1 MPPSSD
7 QLAVLDAAHEAL
19 PVELVEVRPG
29 RTLAIHS
36 QPRPGAEQTVLFVH
50 GSCGSL
56 LQWKDQ
62 IALAAKKRAVVAF
75 DTFGCGRSPK
85 PPEWDAYSFA
95 ELRDDLAAVLA
106 RFSVPG
112 RTMVVVAHSAGCS
125 LALAVAAASL
135 ASTPPGP
142 PIDGLCLMGAFAE
155 PPRVPSIFYL
165 PTFVLSLMQP
175 RLSAGFE
182 ALALHADTRAG
193 KTAARRYL
201 LGLAPAVNAANDMFM
216 CKAYYRQLSAPSK
229 EEIQS
234 VGAEVPCLLIA
245 GEDDAL
251 VPPES
256 TAELHALLSSGA
268 PSEMHSVRATSHQ
281 LMQEDPEAVNAL
293 LGAFLQSVY
302 ARPKPKKTAKA
313 RASAVPDK
321 SFASQTRF
329 SSLPSEE

>member
-62 IALAAKKRAVVAF
+62 IALAAKERAVVAF

-95 ELRDDLAAVLA
+95 ALRDDLAAVLA

-268 PSEMHSVRATSHQ
+268 
-281 LMQEDPEAVNAL
+281 
-293 LGAFLQSVY
+293 
-302 ARPKPKKTAKA
+302 
-313 RASAVPDK
+313 
-321 SFASQTRF
+321 
-329 SSLPSEE
+329 

>member
-62 IALAAKKRAVVAF
+62 IALAAKERAVVAF

-112 RTMVVVAHSAGCS
+112 RTMVVVAH
-125 LALAVAAASL
+125 
-135 ASTPPGP
+135 
-142 PIDGLCLMGAFAE
+142 
-155 PPRVPSIFYL
+155 
-165 PTFVLSLMQP
+165 
-175 RLSAGFE
+175 
-182 ALALHADTRAG
+182 
-193 KTAARRYL
+193 
-201 LGLAPAVNAANDMFM
+201 
-216 CKAYYRQLSAPSK
+216 
-229 EEIQS
+229 
-234 VGAEVPCLLIA
+234 
-245 GEDDAL
+245 
-251 VPPES
+251 
-256 TAELHALLSSGA
+256 
-268 PSEMHSVRATSHQ
+268 
-281 LMQEDPEAVNAL
+281 
-293 LGAFLQSVY
+293 
-302 ARPKPKKTAKA
+302 A
-313 RASAVPDK
+313 RACKEPQAGRARACQQVDTGSSARTGWP
-321 SFASQTRF
+321 
-329 SSLPSEE
+329 